1 MEISGLLSSVTH
13 SGLLSC
19 VTQWGKIAFPAIAGL
34 WVFYKYYRE
43 GFHRPRIEFDI
54 ECNVVGSNESDSI
67 VEFVVIANNKG
78 KIRFTFHE
86 LQLRVRG
93 INEGESFAYWRDS
106 KRMEF
111 PEKVL
116 DENIIP
122 SKYKYYFVEPGIN
135 QAISYITKIP
145 KNMRFVVAFA
155 AFKRLV

>member
-1 MEISGLLSSVTH
+1 
-13 SGLLSC
+13 
-19 VTQWGKIAFPAIAGL
+19 
-34 WVFYKYYRE
+34 
-43 GFHRPRIEFDI
+43 
-54 ECNVVGSNESDSI
+54 
-67 VEFVVIANNKG
+67 
-78 KIRFTFHE
+78 
-86 LQLRVRG
+86 
-93 INEGESFAYWRDS
+93 
-106 KRMEF
+106 MEF